1 MTMNLSLFDQF
12 DPPILLVPMIS
23 LALITAPSWITL
35 LLSPNWLS
43 SRLYFAWQ
51 ILSTQLPPVIL
62 RAAGPKSAPWA
73 APIFALFLILLS
85 VNLMGL
91 IPHSFTPTS
100 HLSLTLSLALPLWL
114 GVTILGFRSNFSAR
128 LSHLLPQGTPPALIP
143 LLVWIEA
150 LSLLAQPIALALRL
164 AANLTAGHLLIYLLS
179 AASWILTPMMPV
191 VGVLTSIVL
200 VLLFILEIAVACI
213 QAYVFVA
220 LTSFYLQQNL

>member
-1 MTMNLSLFDQF
+1 MNLSLFDQF
-12 DPPILLVPMIS
+12 DPPILLIPMIS
-23 LALITAPSWITL
+23 LALIAAPSWITL
-35 LLSPNWLS
+35 LQSPNWLA
-43 SRLYFAWQ
+43 SRIYFAWQ
-51 ILSTQLPPVIL
+51 SLVTQLPPVIL
-62 RAAGPKSAPWA
+62 RAAGAGSAPWA
-73 APIFALFLILLS
+73 APIFSLFVVLLS
-85 VNLMGL
+85 LNLMGL

-114 GVTILGFRSNFSAR
+114 GVTILGFRSDFNNR
-128 LSHLLPQGTPPALIP
+128 LSHLVPQGTPPLLIP

-179 AASWILTPMMPV
+179 AASWLLTPMMPII
-191 VGVLTSIVL
+191 GSLTAIVL

-220 LTSFYLQQNL
+220 LASFYLQQNL

>member
-12 DPPILLVPMIS
+12 DPPILIIPMITA
-23 LALITAPSWITL
+23 ALILAPSWISL
-35 LLSPNWLS
+35 LQTPNWLNT
-43 SRLYFAWQ
+43 RTFFFWQ
-51 ILSTQLPPVIL
+51 TISTQLPPVIL

-73 APIFALFLILLS
+73 APIFALFIILLS
-85 VNLMGL
+85 VNLLGL
-91 IPHSFTPTS
+91 IPNSFTPTS

-114 GVTILGFRSNFSAR
+114 GVTILGFRRNFNYR
-128 LSHLLPQGTPPALIP
+128 LSHLVPQGTPGLLIP

-150 LSLLAQPIALALRL
+150 LRLLAQPIALALRL

-179 AASWILTPMMPV
+179 AAGWILTPMMPV
-191 VGVLTSIVL
+191 VGSLTIIVL

-220 LTSFYLQQNL
+220 LASFYLQQNL